1 MAQRVKDLASLLR
14 LGLLL
19 PDRCKLDPG
28 SFLMPQVWPKHKK
41 ETLEKIF
48 KKTKENPP
56 DTSRTGTTTRLYK
69 ALPQHV
75 A

>member
-1 MAQRVKDLASLLR
+1 MAQRVKDLASLLQ

-41 ETLEKIF
+41 ETLKKFF
-48 KKTKENPP
+48 KKNKGK
-56 DTSRTGTTTRLYK
+56 SS
-69 ALPQHV
+69 
-75 A
+75 